1 MERDKG
7 LWGDFGGKWSDLPW
21 VKQTGK
27 TWDKLCYK
35 LPKAKQSLPCV
46 GGWYCIDADLQK
58 TCREKKQEKKEG
70 KILDFP
76 PYRNDPLSPSLIEN
90 SIISEMIQEFSNS
103 HRLFSYI
110 VLNNFP
116 TFEE

>member
-7 LWGDFGGKWSDLPW
+7 LCGDFGGKWSDLPW
-21 VKQTGK
+21 VTQTGK

-58 TCREKKQEKKEG
+58 TCQKKKTRKEKKIRKKV
-70 KILDFP
+70 ILDFLH
-76 PYRNDPLSPSLIEN
+76 REMTLFPSLIEN
-90 SIISEMIQEFSNS
+90 SIINEIF
-103 HRLFSYI
+103 
-110 VLNNFP
+110 
-116 TFEE
+116 

>member
-21 VKQTGK
+21 VIQTGK

-58 TCREKKQEKKEG
+58 KHVKKKKQEKKRRKKVKYWIFHLREMT
-70 KILDFP
+70 
-76 PYRNDPLSPSLIEN
+76 LSPSLIEN
-90 SIISEMIQEFSNS
+90 SINYKWNIFNDSTIFQF
-103 HRLFSYI
+103 
-110 VLNNFP
+110 
-116 TFEE
+116 T

>member
-21 VKQTGK
+21 VIQTGK

-58 TCREKKQEKKEG
+58 TCQEKNKKRKKKDG
-70 KILDFP
+70 KILDSP
-76 PYRNDPLSPSLIEN
+76 PYREMTLPPPLIEN
-90 SIISEMIQEFSNS
+90 SITNDSFMTIGIK
-103 HRLFSYI
+103 
-110 VLNNFP
+110 V
-116 TFEE
+116 